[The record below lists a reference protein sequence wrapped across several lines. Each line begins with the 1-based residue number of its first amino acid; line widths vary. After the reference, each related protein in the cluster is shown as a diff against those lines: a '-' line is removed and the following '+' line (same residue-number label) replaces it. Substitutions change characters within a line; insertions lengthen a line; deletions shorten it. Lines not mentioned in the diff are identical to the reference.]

1 MGRSRSALSG
11 LNYQHRRR
19 GYRNRRA
26 CLLKSTSQHDQTRL
40 EAFTRWRDSHHHTI
54 MVLEID
60 WAIRN
65 CTGNGQEDAFD
76 FNSNDAD
83 GAWWEGT
90 ARMIVAASLAR
101 TRARVLC

>member
-1 MGRSRSALSG
+1 
-11 LNYQHRRR
+11 
-19 GYRNRRA
+19 
-26 CLLKSTSQHDQTRL
+26 
-40 EAFTRWRDSHHHTI
+40 

-101 TRARVLC
+101 TRGASALLRSRPRVFWAISWTWFFGIS

>member
-1 MGRSRSALSG
+1 
-11 LNYQHRRR
+11 
-19 GYRNRRA
+19 
-26 CLLKSTSQHDQTRL
+26 
-40 EAFTRWRDSHHHTI
+40 